1 MLLNVHSAYTLL
13 HSILDI
19 PSYVA
24 KGKSQG
30 YTALGLADV
39 NGLTGAYEFYKTASA
54 QNVQPLLG
62 MTVDMPGLLDEAH
75 TYPFIL
81 YAKNWTGFQTL
92 MQLSYLLSVEPLKNK
107 LIWQTIQES
116 RANLIYISADRH
128 TELQTAIIRQDDQL
142 ANQLLE
148 QLNTMV
154 SAVYIGL
161 PLKPDRPLERER
173 IEHFANRHQ
182 IPLVVGQLINSFSEN
197 DYPSLKILE
206 AIDLNETDKD
216 FDLSIL
222 TSQGATYLRPYQ
234 TLKEGYQQLGLA
246 QVIDN
251 TQALICQ
258 LEVDWPEQIQYL
270 PTFSTPNNLSSKD
283 YLAELTHQQ
292 IKELQLVDSTAYTER
307 LDYELKIIDS
317 MGFND
322 YFLIVWDI
330 IGYCRKKGIRIGPG
344 RGSSAGSLVA
354 YLLHITG
361 VDPIKYG
368 LLFERFLNPERYTMP
383 DIDIDIPDNKRDQ
396 LLSYVQKT
404 YGYHQVAQ
412 IATFGTFAAKQ
423 SIRDVLRILDADR
436 ETLSRWSKAVPTDQN
451 KPMTLERAYK
461 ESATLR
467 EIIAESNRNRT
478 IFNIALTIE
487 GLPRHVSTHAAAVV
501 INDFPLVNVVPVSWR
516 PHQMMLTQY
525 TMGDV
530 EANGL
535 LKMDFLGLKNL
546 TILDDAVTLVN
557 LEKPDFNIDTIDMN
571 DPATLGIFQQ
581 ADTNGVFQFESEGIK
596 RVLKQLKP
604 ERFEDIVAVNALYRP
619 GPMQQ
624 INHFIARKHGK
635 EPIDYIVPQL
645 QPILENTYGIIVYQE
660 QVMQILVKMG
670 QFTFG
675 QADVLR
681 RAMSKKQSAVMDEWR
696 ATFIEGATDQDY
708 TVKQAE
714 QVYDYIYQF
723 SNYGFNRAHAVVY
736 STLAYQLAYIK
747 AHYPAAFYAAI
758 LNNGVSNKN
767 DTRTYFNEAKERL
780 ETIKPI
786 SINKSYFAFTI
797 EDRQLRVGF
806 EVIKKGR
813 RGLFEH
819 IINDR
824 QLIGPYHDFL
834 DFLRR
839 LPESFLKEDFI
850 SPLIDVGAFDEFG
863 YNRATLHHNLDRLIQ
878 SVAYSG
884 KNISLFEEVEPK
896 IEVVP
901 EDNLLTLIQA
911 EQETLGFSLL
921 GHPIDVYKSLYK
933 RIDHLQPLSAANR
946 LRKGQRIT
954 SIGMVSHIRQLT
966 TKKQEPMAFIT
977 LTNATDQLSAV
988 VFPKQFYKYH
998 HYLVEGLVV
1007 VFSGKMDLNFRKEQ
1021 QVIINQMTLAENE
1034 LKTQSIPSAT
1044 NKISHPPRC
1053 FVQINDFKKDYQVIE
1068 KLKTLALENPG
1079 PCQII
1084 VVDKDKHSFQLDSAY
1099 QIGYN
1104 YRIQQ
1109 YLKDKLAP
1117 YRVVFQLPN

>member
-13 HSILDI
+13 HSTLDI

-24 KGKSQG
+24 KGKAHG

-39 NGLTGAYEFYKTASA
+39 NVLTGVYEFYKTASE
-54 QNVQPLLG
+54 QKIQPLLG
-62 MTVDMPGLLDEAH
+62 MTVEMPGLLDEAH
-75 TYPFIL
+75 AYPFIL
-81 YAKNWTGFQTL
+81 YAKNWTGFQAL
-92 MQLSYLLSVEPLKNK
+92 MQLSYLLSVEPLDNT
-107 LIWQTIQES
+107 LIWQTIQDS
-116 RANLIYISADRH
+116 RADLVYISADRH
-128 TELQTAIIRQDDQL
+128 TELQTAIIRQDNQL
-142 ANQLLE
+142 ANQLLD
-148 QLNTMV
+148 QLNRLV

-161 PLKPDRPLERER
+161 PLTPDRPLERER
-173 IEHFANRHQ
+173 IELFANERQ
-182 IPLVVGQLINSFSEN
+182 IPLVVGQLINSFSAD

-206 AIDLNETDKD
+206 AIDLNETDKP
-216 FDLSIL
+216 FDLSLL
-222 TSQGATYLRPYQ
+222 TSQGATYLRSYQ

-246 QVIDN
+246 QVIEN
-251 TQALICQ
+251 TQALISQ
-258 LEVDWPEQIQYL
+258 LKVDWPEQTQYL
-270 PTFSTPNNLSSKD
+270 PTFPTPKNLSSKD

-292 IKELQLVDSTAYTER
+292 LKELQLDASTTYTER
-307 LDYELKIIDS
+307 LDYELKVIDS

-361 VDPIKYG
+361 VDPIKYD

-396 LLSYVQKT
+396 LLNYVQET

-461 ESATLR
+461 ESASLR
-467 EIIAESNRNRT
+467 EIIAESDRNRT

-546 TILDDAVTLVN
+546 TILDDAVTFVKD
-557 LEKPDFNIDTIDMN
+557 EESTFNIDTINMN
-571 DPATLGIFQQ
+571 DLATLKIFQQ

-696 ATFIEGATDQDY
+696 ATFIEGATNQGY
-708 TVKQAE
+708 TVQQAE

-797 EDRQLRVGF
+797 EDKQLRVGF

-824 QLIGPYHDFL
+824 QLIGPYRDFL

-839 LPESFLKEDFI
+839 LPESFLKEDLI

-863 YNRATLHHNLDRLIQ
+863 YNRATLRHNLGRLIQ

-884 KNISLFEEVEPK
+884 NNISLFEVVEPK

-901 EDNLLTLIQA
+901 EDHLLTLIHA

-921 GHPIDVYKSLYK
+921 GHPVDAYKALYQK
-933 RIDHLQPLSAANR
+933 IHYLQPISAANR
-946 LRKGQRIT
+946 LRKGQKLT
-954 SIGMVSHIRQLT
+954 SIGMVSRIRQLN
-966 TKKQEPMAFIT
+966 TKKQEPMAFMT

-998 HYLVEGLVV
+998 QYLVEGLVV
-1007 VFSGKMDLNFRKEQ
+1007 VFSGKMDFNFRQEQ
-1021 QVIINQMTLAENE
+1021 QVIINQMASAEE
-1034 LKTQSIPSAT
+1034 MLKTHANHAQASKS
-1044 NKISHPPRC
+1044 SHPPRC

-1068 KLKTLALENPG
+1068 TLKALALENPG
-1079 PCQII
+1079 PCPII
-1084 VVDKDKHSFQLDSAY
+1084 VVDKAKHSFQLDSAY

-1109 YLKDKLAP
+1109 AVKDKVAP
-1117 YRVVFQLPN
+1117 YRVVFQ